1 MINLKVFK
9 GIVNQLYTDKLDI
22 YRHTNPELNSDGT
35 TPTILPKKPIYTD
48 IPCRISFSRTIDLTT
63 DRAINK
69 LPIHLIPK
77 VFCDTSIDIKAGDY
91 IIIRRNNIE
100 YKGLVGAPNV
110 YETHQEISLTVEGD
124 A

>member
-1 MINLKVFK
+1 MIDLSKYK
-9 GIVNQLYTDKLDI
+9 GIVNQLFTDKLDI
-22 YRHTNPELNSDGT
+22 YRYGASQNEDGT
-35 TPTILPKKPIYTD
+35 TSTNLPTKPLYSN

-63 DRAINK
+63 DLAINK

-91 IIIRRNNIE
+91 IIITRNNTQ
-100 YKGLVGAPNV
+100 YKGIAGNPNM
-110 YETHQEISLTVEGD
+110 YETHQEISMTVGGD

>member
-1 MINLKVFK
+1 MIDLTQYK
-9 GIVNQLYTDKLDI
+9 GIVSQLFTDKLDI
-22 YRHTNPELNSDGT
+22 YRHTAEQNEDGT
-35 TPTILPKKPIYTD
+35 IKTGLPTTPLYSN

-63 DRAINK
+63 DLTINK

-91 IIIRRNNIE
+91 IIITRNNTE
-100 YKGLVGAPNV
+100 YKGIAGKPNM
-110 YETHQEISLTVEGD
+110 YETHQEVSLTVGGD

>member
-1 MINLKVFK
+1 MIDLSQYK
-9 GIVNQLYTDKLDI
+9 GIVNQLFSDKLDI
-22 YRHTNPELNSDGT
+22 YRYTSSLNDDGT
-35 TPTILPKKPIYTD
+35 TKPSLPDTPLYSN

-63 DRAINK
+63 DITVNK

-91 IIIRRNNIE
+91 IVITRKNTQ
-100 YKGLVGAPNV
+100 YKGIAGKPNV
-110 YETHQEISLTVEGD
+110 YETHQEISLTVGGD

>member
-1 MINLKVFK
+1 MIDLSQYK
-9 GIVNQLYTDKLDI
+9 GIVNQLFTDKLDI
-22 YRHTNPELNSDGT
+22 YRHNNSLNDDGT
-35 TPTILPKKPIYTD
+35 TKTDLPTTSLYSN

-63 DRAINK
+63 DKAINK

-91 IIIRRNNIE
+91 IIITRNNTQ
-100 YKGLVGAPNV
+100 YKGIAGNPNM
-110 YETHQEISLTVEGD
+110 YETHQEISMTVEGD

>member
-1 MINLKVFK
+1 MIDLSKYK
-9 GIVNQLYTDKLDI
+9 GIVNQLFTDKLDI
-22 YRHTNPELNSDGT
+22 YRYGSSQNEDGT
-35 TPTILPKKPIYTD
+35 TATNLPKKPLYSN

-63 DRAINK
+63 DLAINK

-91 IIIRRNNIE
+91 IIITRNNIQ
-100 YKGLVGAPNV
+100 YKGIAGMPNM
-110 YETHQEISLTVEGD
+110 YETHQEINMTVGGD

>member
-1 MINLKVFK
+1 MIDLSKYR
-9 GIVNQLYTDKLDI
+9 GIVNQLFTDKLDI
-22 YRHTNPELNSDGT
+22 YRHSVEENEDGT
-35 TPTILPKKPIYTD
+35 IKTGLPNKPLYSN

-63 DRAINK
+63 DVAINK

-91 IIIRRNNIE
+91 IIITRNSTQ
-100 YKGLVGAPNV
+100 YKGIAGKPNM
-110 YETHQEISLTVEGD
+110 YETHQEISLTVGGD